1 MKSTYEG
8 AALASDAKQ
17 ATKAEAR
24 SCATLRFNG
33 TGSRAVPWFE
43 DPHHFRKVRIWK
55 TPEISSKM
63 RTLFEGAHQKVRI
76 FEGAYKWLAVRTWRG
91 SAQLA
96 TVSELGAVAQSVRA
110 ADS

>member
-43 DPHHFRKVRIWK
+43 DAHLVRRCAPFSKSAHLENPGDFFEDAHPFRRCAPKSAHLRRSLQMAGRQDVARIGP
-55 TPEISSKM
+55 TGYCE
-63 RTLFEGAHQKVRI
+63 
-76 FEGAYKWLAVRTWRG
+76 
-91 SAQLA
+91 
-96 TVSELGAVAQSVRA
+96 
-110 ADS
+110 

>member
-17 ATKAEAR
+17 ATKVEAR

-43 DPHHFRKVRIWK
+43 DAHLVRRCAPK
-55 TPEISSKM
+55 S
-63 RTLFEGAHQKVRI
+63 AHLRRSLQMAGRQDVARI
-76 FEGAYKWLAVRTWRG
+76 GPTGYCE
-91 SAQLA
+91 
-96 TVSELGAVAQSVRA
+96 
-110 ADS
+110 